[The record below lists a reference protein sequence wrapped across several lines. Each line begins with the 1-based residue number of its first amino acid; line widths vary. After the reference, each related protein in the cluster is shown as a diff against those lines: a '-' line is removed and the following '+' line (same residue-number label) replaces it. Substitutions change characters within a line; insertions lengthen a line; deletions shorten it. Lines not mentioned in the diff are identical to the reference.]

1 MGNFQYRTHTTPGRC
16 FLISP
21 PRNRPIQPSSAFS
34 LLPQDSEI
42 PTCYRVL
49 IPGFLSDRGVLHPY
63 PTKGPILPAAPGL
76 AVPGVSLPVIS
87 EQGRGSAL
95 RRERRS
101 PPPLAHRDLRRP
113 WGSGGLNLRA
123 PPPPVLLPPGRC
135 RTPGIA
141 LLERP
146 PGVPQHQG
154 PRAPYLCTRCSE
166 KATRRRP
173 RPSSGHAGRAPVPR
187 RTGGPKAPS
196 LPSGRVAPARP
207 LPGTGRV
214 GGAAPTKTGR
224 GACSSPSRFRSLSPF
239 QAHST
244 LF

>member
-1 MGNFQYRTHTTPGRC
+1 MPSPCYPKTQKSRPATESS
-16 FLISP
+16 SP
-21 PRNRPIQPSSAFS
+21 PFSVIGGSFTPTPQRLPFS
-34 LLPQDSEI
+34 LRLPGS
-42 PTCYRVL
+42 
-49 IPGFLSDRGVLHPY
+49 LSR
-63 PTKGPILPAAPGL
+63 
-76 AVPGVSLPVIS
+76 GVSLPVIS

-95 RRERRS
+95 RREQRS

-113 WGSGGLNLRA
+113 WGSGGLNLCA

-173 RPSSGHAGRAPVPR
+173 RPSSGHAGRAPIPR

-214 GGAAPTKTGR
+214 GRVGGAAPTKTGR
-224 GACSSPSRFRSLSPF
+224 GACSSPSRFRSSSAF